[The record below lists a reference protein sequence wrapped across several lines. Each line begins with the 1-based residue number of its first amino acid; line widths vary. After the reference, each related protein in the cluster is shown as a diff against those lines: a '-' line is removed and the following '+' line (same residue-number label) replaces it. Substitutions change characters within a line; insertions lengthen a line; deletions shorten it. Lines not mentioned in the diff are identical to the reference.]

1 MACVTITH
9 QKHFSLMRLNSM
21 DTKQVGSAVLVGTI
35 LSFLALLAGRSSAAS
50 GFPSVDLAS
59 AQVHQSL
66 DSGHSQAAA
75 KRLSASQTTGQT
87 ASGET
92 WVAQSFPVVPVV
104 PASGS
109 TVAGIV
115 AETGCRQTNATTGL
129 YAQPSLDSSSR
140 AILSSGQTVRLE
152 LLGTGTGWARVTAPA
167 TGWVESR
174 YLSPPTACTGLGAA
188 LPAQIGA
195 PVAPGQL
202 APATPQPVPTVTVVC
217 EVLPTE
223 GLVVRSEPT
232 INPSTALYTIP
243 KGVHQFQFT
252 NDHLTSHSN
261 NGLERHWAYITA
273 PYPGWISLGAVGGSF
288 NLGGKECG

>member
-1 MACVTITH
+1 
-9 QKHFSLMRLNSM
+9 M
-21 DTKQVGSAVLVGTI
+21 DTKQVGSAVLAGSI
-35 LSFLALLAGRSSAAS
+35 LGLLALLAGGGSAVALSSS
-50 GFPSVDLAS
+50 VRLSPSIHSAS

-66 DSGHSQAAA
+66 GSPDSLGLAEPSPAG
-75 KRLSASQTTGQT
+75 LTGTQ
-87 ASGET
+87 
-92 WVAQSFPVVPVV
+92 VAQIAQYRPVPTA
-104 PASGS
+104 PAP
-109 TVAGIV
+109 

-140 AILSSGQTVRLE
+140 AILSSGQTVQLE
-152 LLGTGTGWARVTAPA
+152 LLGTGTGWARVVAPA

-174 YLSPPTACTGLGAA
+174 YLSPPTACTGLSAA
-188 LPAQIGA
+188 LPAAQVI
-195 PVAPGQL
+195 APGLPAQP
-202 APATPQPVPTVTVVC
+202 APAPTLPTAQPIPSQTVPTVAAVC

-232 INPSTALYTIP
+232 ITPGTALYTIP

-252 NDHLTSHSN
+252 TDHITSHSN
-261 NGLERHWAYITA
+261 NGVARHWAYITA

>member
-1 MACVTITH
+1 
-9 QKHFSLMRLNSM
+9 M
-21 DTKQVGSAVLVGTI
+21 DTKQVGSAVLAGSI
-35 LSFLALLAGRSSAAS
+35 LGLLGLLSGRSSAVALS
-50 GFPSVDLAS
+50 PSALSLVDSAP

-66 DSGHSQAAA
+66 GFSHSPGTTERLPAGLIAQAA
-75 KRLSASQTTGQT
+75 Q
-87 ASGET
+87 
-92 WVAQSFPVVPVV
+92 PNPV
-104 PASGS
+104 PA
-109 TVAGIV
+109 

-152 LLGTGTGWARVTAPA
+152 LLGTGTGWARVIAPA

-174 YLSPPTACTGLGAA
+174 YLSPPTVCTGLGTA
-188 LPAQIGA
+188 LPAAQII
-195 PVAPGQL
+195 APGMPL
-202 APATPQPVPTVTVVC
+202 ASGASTPLPAAAPQTVPTVLAVC

-232 INPSTALYTIP
+232 ISPGTALYTIP

-261 NGLERHWAYITA
+261 NGTARHWAYITA